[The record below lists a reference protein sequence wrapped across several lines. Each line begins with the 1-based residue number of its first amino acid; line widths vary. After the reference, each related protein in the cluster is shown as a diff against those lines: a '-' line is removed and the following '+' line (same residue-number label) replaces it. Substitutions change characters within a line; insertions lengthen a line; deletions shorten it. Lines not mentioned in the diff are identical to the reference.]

1 MLIRMSNG
9 EFLGELIFYGVL
21 TYIIYW
27 ILKKLTGAKTRK
39 QKTVIAT
46 ISIAVML
53 ALILLSATGK

>member
-1 MLIRMSNG
+1 MSS
-9 EFLGELIFYGVL
+9 EILGELVGYVL
-21 TYIIYW
+21 ITYIIYW